1 MVYGSQHHSLTARFL
16 VGLYLGFDKRRTNEN
31 DVGGGEG
38 LFCSSFRLLST
49 EWYVREIIYRR
60 MDILLLY
67 KYHALS
73 EIYYNFLHTFST
85 VSV

>member
-1 MVYGSQHHSLTARFL
+1 MKTTS
-16 VGLYLGFDKRRTNEN
+16 
-31 DVGGGEG
+31 GGKA
-38 LFCSSFRLLST
+38 FFSSSFRLLST

-60 MDILLLY
+60 MDILLY

>member
-1 MVYGSQHHSLTARFL
+1 MKTTS
-16 VGLYLGFDKRRTNEN
+16 
-31 DVGGGEG
+31 GGGKA
-38 LFCSSFRLLST
+38 FFSSSFRLLLLST